1 MHGMNTTEALVELD
15 RLLKSAGEHE
25 VLEFKLAAQDF
36 DFDKL
41 GKYFSALS
49 NEANLK
55 SEKRAWLVLGVE
67 PKRHTVQ
74 GTRFKA
80 SWQKLHMLK
89 KDLAD
94 KLTDRISF
102 LGIHE
107 VEKDGKRVL
116 MFEIPPAPQGIP
128 VAYEGHWYARD
139 HESLVGLN
147 TEKLERIRAQR
158 MQEDWS
164 AAIVPDA
171 TLLDLDPDAIEKAK
185 TEYRKKFPQQAEAM
199 DRENWSDL
207 TFLNKARLTIKGN
220 ITRAALILLGKPEAD
235 HFLSPADVKI
245 RWKLKNEAGDDLDHA
260 VLTIPLILS
269 VDTVFNKIRH
279 LKYRYMR
286 DPGSLFPEEVDKYAP
301 FTIREAINN
310 CIAHQDYRLSG
321 RINVIELPDQLVFT
335 NRGSF
340 MPGSVERTVIENAPE
355 EKYRNPFLA
364 TAMVHVNMVE
374 TAGGGIRKMFQY
386 QRDRLFPMPEY
397 ELGADRV
404 EVRITGKVLDL
415 GFATI
420 LARNKDLSLEEIIML
435 DKVQKRKHLTD
446 AEIAHLRKRNLIE
459 GRKPNVYFSLGLART
474 IGKKADYTKNRG
486 LNRNA
491 LIGMLKDG
499 LDQHN
504 EMNRVDLD
512 ELLLQYMPNSLSLE
526 QKRVKLTNLLSRLRM
541 QGVIENRGTRSKPR
555 WALRPSFG
563 GENIAPK

>member
-1 MHGMNTTEALVELD
+1 MGMTNTEATAELE
-15 RLLKSAGEHE
+15 RLLKSPGEHE
-25 VLEFKLAAQDF
+25 VLEFKLAANDF
-36 DFDKL
+36 DFEKL

-49 NEANLK
+49 NEANLAG
-55 SEKRAWLVLGVE
+55 EKRAWLVLGVE
-67 PKRHTVQ
+67 PKKHAVV
-74 GTRFKA
+74 GTQFKN
-80 SWQKLHMLK
+80 SWHKLNKLK

-94 KLTDRISF
+94 KMTDRISF

-107 VEKDGKRVL
+107 VSVDGKRVV

-128 VAYEGHWYARD
+128 VAFDQHWYARD

-171 TLLDLDPDAIEKAK
+171 SLLDLDPDAIEKAK
-185 TEYRKKFPQQAEAM
+185 AEYRKKFPQQAEAM

-207 TFLNKARLTIKGN
+207 TFLNKAKLTIKGH
-220 ITRAALILLGKPEAD
+220 ITRTALILLGKPEAD

-286 DPGSLFPEEVDKYAP
+286 EPGSLFPEEVDKYAP

-335 NRGSF
+335 NKGSF

-364 TAMVHVNMVE
+364 TAMVHVNMVD
-374 TAGGGIRKMFQY
+374 TAGGGIRKMFQL

-420 LARNKDLSLEEIIML
+420 LARNKDLNLEEIIML

-446 AEIAHLRKRNLIE
+446 AEIGHLRKRNLIE

-499 LDQHN
+499 LEQHN
-504 EMNRVDLD
+504 EMTRVELD
-512 ELLLQYMPNSLSLE
+512 ELLLQYLPNSLSHE
-526 QKRVKLTNLLSRLRM
+526 QKRVRLTNLLSRLRM
-541 QGVIENRGTRSKPR
+541 QGVIENRGTRSQPR
-555 WALRPSFG
+555 WALRSSFSEEPKG
-563 GENIAPK
+563 GK